1 LGLLATGTVIVFAGF
16 VAACSSPQPGPRSFF
31 VFMEDDLAREGVLA
45 RCNQDRDATL
55 RDIECTNARRAA
67 TAIALEQ
74 ERERSEALAAE
85 SERKLLALRARASRE
100 AEAQRAAEAVARAA
114 AESAYER
121 QWQDPQ
127 AVHDAP
133 AADDGSTEA
142 VAVFGAPVGPVLP
155 SMSESLLFDVY
166 AESNGQSLTR
176 PGFEVAAVEVPSSEV
191 AIARPEFALEELA
204 TISRPLRADQ
214 ARAIPQ

>member
-1 LGLLATGTVIVFAGF
+1 LPAVTKIALR
-16 VAACSSPQPGPRSFF
+16 RS
-31 VFMEDDLAREGVLA
+31 AIQCG
-45 RCNQDRDATL
+45 
-55 RDIECTNARRAA
+55 ARRRRHRARADANAA
-67 TAIALEQ
+67 GARRRI
-74 ERERSEALAAE
+74 
-85 SERKLLALRARASRE
+85 ERKLLALRARASRE
-100 AEAQRAAEAVARAA
+100 AGRTAPKPSPAA

-127 AVHDAP
+127 AAHDAS
-133 AADDGSTEA
+133 AADDGSTEQ

-166 AESNGQSLTR
+166 AEPNGQSLAR
-176 PGFEVAAVEVPSSEV
+176 PEFEVAAVEVPSSEV
-191 AIARPEFALEELA
+191 AIVRPEFALEELA